1 MKKILLS
8 ILTGLGATAAL
19 TTSCR
24 MAPSQQLGDTVE
36 ARVFEPMDTAAADRR
51 TQMQDTATVPVKD
64 SLDIFYIG
72 SESNK
77 TTVQLVSYPS
87 RRDTAVYGKGRH
99 IKVSGNADFDHI
111 VRARFWV
118 SPGGDSLVTRL
129 EEVSPAPTEP

>member
-8 ILTGLGATAAL
+8 ILTGLVATAAL

-36 ARVFEPMDTAAADRR
+36 AHVFEPMDTTLARR

-129 EEVSPAPTEP
+129 EEVVPTSDQP

>member
-1 MKKILLS
+1 
-8 ILTGLGATAAL
+8 
-19 TTSCR
+19 
-24 MAPSQQLGDTVE
+24 
-36 ARVFEPMDTAAADRR
+36 
-51 TQMQDTATVPVKD
+51 MQDTATVPIKD

-87 RRDTAVYGKGRH
+87 RRDTAVYGKSRH
-99 IKVSGNADFDHI
+99 IKLSGNADFDHI

-129 EEVSPAPTEP
+129 EEVVPTSDQP